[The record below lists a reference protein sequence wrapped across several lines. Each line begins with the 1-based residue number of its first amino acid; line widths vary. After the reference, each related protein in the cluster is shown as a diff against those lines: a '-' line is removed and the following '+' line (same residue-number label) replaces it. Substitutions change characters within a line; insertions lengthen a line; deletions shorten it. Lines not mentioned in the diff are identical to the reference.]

1 MTATRTDTDADTAAG
16 AGADAGGDAA
26 IVGRSLREPEA
37 FAGIFDR
44 YYDAIHGFAARRL
57 GREAADDVAA
67 ETFLIAFDRRGAYDL
82 ARPDARPWLYGIA
95 SNLIARRH
103 RAEARQY
110 RALVRTGLDGPSE
123 GPEQR
128 AADRLDASAARG
140 PLAAALADLNDGDRD
155 VLLLVAWADL
165 TPQEVGEALGLPGG
179 TVRSRLHR
187 ARARIRAA
195 LPQNI
200 KESA

>member
-1 MTATRTDTDADTAAG
+1 MTAAPLRTDLRAEP
-16 AGADAGGDAA
+16 DAA
-26 IVGRSLREPEA
+26 VIERSLREPES

-44 YYDAIHGFAARRL
+44 YFDAIHGYAARRL
-57 GREAADDVAA
+57 GAAAADDVAA
-67 ETFLIAFDRRGAYDL
+67 ETFLIAFDRRGSYDL

-110 RALVRTGLDGPSE
+110 RGLARTGPDGPAE
-123 GPEQR
+123 GPEER

-165 TPQEVGEALGLPGG
+165 TPQEAAEALGLPAG
-179 TVRSRLHR
+179 TARSRLHR
-187 ARARIRAA
+187 ARTRIRAA
-195 LPQNI
+195 LPASF
-200 KESA
+200 KETA